1 MDNNRVTI
9 ELQKLL
15 RTLYS
20 LLMISSYQL
29 NLQELSGKIER
40 FLENI
45 GKIIKL

>member
-15 RTLYS
+15 RTFYS
-20 LLMISSYQL
+20 LLVILSYQL
-29 NLQELSGKIER
+29 NLQELPGKIER

>member
-9 ELQKLL
+9 ELEKLL
-15 RTLYS
+15 HALYS
-20 LLMISSYQL
+20 LLLISSYQL